1 MEKTR
6 LYDDDD
12 DDDESKMI
20 HFQIEIRKKQWKC
33 WNEYNI

>member
-20 HFQIEIRKKQWKC
+20 HFQIEIRKKQ
-33 WNEYNI
+33 